1 MERFD
6 YCEKEDIQK
15 LKPFEFNLDKND
27 CLEIISTND
36 EDPEDKIKCN

>member
-6 YCEKEDIQK
+6 HCDEQDLEK
-15 LKPFEFNLDKND
+15 LKPFEFDLDKND
-27 CLEIISTND
+27 CLEIISAND